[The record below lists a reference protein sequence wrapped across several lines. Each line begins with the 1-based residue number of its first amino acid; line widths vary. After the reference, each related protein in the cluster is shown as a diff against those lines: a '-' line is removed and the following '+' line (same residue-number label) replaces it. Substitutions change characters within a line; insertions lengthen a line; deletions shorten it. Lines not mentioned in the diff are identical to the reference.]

1 MMILIV
7 GADSSETDYL
17 QTLLE
22 GKSSFLA
29 AETGAK
35 AFELA
40 RQNPIKLAILH
51 FEEPLTDV
59 YDTLQG
65 LVDLREDLSILLIH
79 DQRHHEAIMPLVK
92 AGLVVPLE
100 KPYTFSDLQEKLE
113 DLRIPLAT
121 GGPAMKESAASLPQ
135 EETQEVIPE
144 IDPVSMDRL
153 IIDLAHRLKNPLVA
167 IKTFAHL
174 FKERF
179 DDAQFQKDFY
189 QTMRQEV
196 ERMDFLI
203 DQLIEFS
210 ELPDPSTAPHPV
222 VPIVEEAVKT
232 SQDQIKNTKIAL
244 QNSLGHQSLALW
256 VDKEQVIYALVHL
269 LTALGSGATKPGGH
283 SEITVHLRQRD
294 SEGIEIL
301 LQKSESLFQDRAH
314 YFGLELFMA
323 KRIIE
328 RQNGVV
334 QWDVSAEGQLSV
346 RILLAAYS
354 SASSPSEIT
363 RGPYGFIP
371 PYAERRKH
379 QIAITFRDRRGRQR
393 RLYTRSSY
401 FPDRR
406 RTASAT
412 A

>member
-1 MMILIV
+1 MNLIV
-7 GADSSETDYL
+7 DADSSEIDHL

-22 GKSSFLA
+22 GQSPFLVAKSR
-29 AETGAK
+29 AEAL
-35 AFELA
+35 ELA
-40 RQNPIKLAILH
+40 SHNPIRLAIVH
-51 FEEPLTDV
+51 FTEPLTDV
-59 YDTLQG
+59 YDILQG
-65 LVDLREDLSILLIH
+65 LLDLREDLSILLIH
-79 DQRHHEAIMPLVK
+79 DPNQQEGIIPLIQ
-92 AGLVVPLE
+92 AGLVITLE
-100 KPYTFSDLQEKLE
+100 KPFTLSDLKEKLE
-113 DLRIPLAT
+113 QLKVSLTEVSVTQEGVTA
-121 GGPAMKESAASLPQ
+121 LPQ
-135 EETQEVIPE
+135 ETIPK

-153 IIDLAHRLKNPLVA
+153 IMDLAHRLKNPLVA
-167 IKTFAHL
+167 IRTFAHL

-196 ERMDFLI
+196 ERMDSLI

-210 ELPDPSTAPHPV
+210 ELPDPSTTPHPV
-222 VPIVEEAVKT
+222 IPIVEEAIKT
-232 SQDQIKNTKIAL
+232 TQDRLKNTKITL
-244 QNSLGHQSLALW
+244 QNRLAHQSLVLW

-269 LTALGSGATKPGGH
+269 LTGLGSGMTKPREH
-283 SEITVHLRQRD
+283 SEITVHLWQGE
-294 SEGIEIL
+294 SNPEGIEIL
-301 LQKSESLFQDRAH
+301 LQKSGPLFQDRTH

-334 QWDVSAEGQLSV
+334 QWEVSAEGQTSV
-346 RILLAAYS
+346 KILLPACNPTSPS
-354 SASSPSEIT
+354 SSEIT
-363 RGPYGFIP
+363 RDPSGQVIP
-371 PYAERRKH
+371 PYTERRKH
-379 QIAITFRDRRGRQR
+379 QLAISFRDRRGRQR